1 MNLGQFCPRVFLG
14 IMAHIST
21 VRWSGTEGPSPLL
34 GSLSNIFLRV
44 YLEIQLLSWS
54 KSFHNPCSKE
64 FGLSI

>member
-1 MNLGQFCPRVFLG
+1 
-14 IMAHIST
+14 MAHIST